1 MATTRIW
8 KVGSNLSRVVDYAKD
23 ETKTENP
30 AWSKTDYQ
38 TMRDVMDYAMDD
50 AKTEKQCYVTALNC
64 NADYARE
71 QMQMTKRR
79 YDKTDGILAW
89 HGYQS
94 FAEGE
99 VDADTAHKIGV
110 ALAKELWPD
119 FEVIVATHLNTHCF
133 HNHFVLNS
141 VSFLH
146 GRKFNACKES
156 YKKNACS
163 LRQAVPG
170 IWLVGHNGTSSVLS

>member
-1 MATTRIW
+1 MEQD
-8 KVGSNLSRVVDYAKD
+8 GLSDHERRDGLCHGRR
-23 ETKTENP
+23 ENRE
-30 AWSKTDYQ
+30 AVLCDRLKL
-38 TMRDVMDYAMDD
+38 
-50 AKTEKQCYVTALNC
+50 QCRLCSGA
-64 NADYARE
+64 NADDQAPVR
-71 QMQMTKRR
+71 QNGRDSCM
-79 YDKTDGILAW
+79 AW
-89 HGYQS
+89 VSS

-146 GRKFNACKES
+146 GRKFNACRES
-156 YKKNACS
+156 YKKMRAASDRLCRNMACRS
-163 LRQAVPG
+163 
-170 IWLVGHNGTSSVLS
+170 